1 MRRVERRL
9 AVVSLGMPYSPRPSI
24 DRAANQPGSS
34 GTAAATGAGL
44 GCAAL
49 FRARRVDDAAEVAVF
64 LAACELNVGHLC
76 LAGCAESADKLNFIS
91 SRIQWTLA
99 GRGACG
105 ARIAHPLSVGPP
117 GLGAPRATAVRAQRR
132 TDGPLLRGR
141 NQDRTARGPRGCDV
155 SHPKHAEAV
164 HS

>member
-64 LAACELNVGHLC
+64 WAAGELNVGHLC
-76 LAGCAESADKLNFIS
+76 LAGCAESAGKLNFIS
-91 SRIQWTLA
+91 SRIQRTLA

-105 ARIAHPLSVGPP
+105 ASC
-117 GLGAPRATAVRAQRR
+117 RR
-132 TDGPLLRGR
+132 FPDG
-141 NQDRTARGPRGCDV
+141 
-155 SHPKHAEAV
+155 
-164 HS
+164 